1 MSEHPGLEFIPQTPR
16 SPILPSMLPLVLF
29 IISMGATTSAAIFKS
44 LFGMLSRPADFF
56 SSIVFNNLVTVL
68 TDGNCKENVPSV
80 GSR

>member
-1 MSEHPGLEFIPQTPR
+1 MDWINILVSE
-16 SPILPSMLPLVLF
+16 
-29 IISMGATTSAAIFKS
+29 GATTSAAIFKS

-80 GSR
+80 GRDNLPD

>member
-1 MSEHPGLEFIPQTPR
+1 MSEHPGLEFTPQTPR
-16 SPILPSMLPLVLF
+16 SPILPSMPPLVLF
-29 IISMGATTSAAIFKS
+29 IISTSATTSAAIFKS

-68 TDGNCKENVPSV
+68 TDGNCKENVPSA